1 MSVEPRSAPQ
11 DVAFG
16 WRILDVLIAAKR
28 RTGTAGA
35 RLGSF
40 LMVLPAVA
48 LVSLLTAGLVLL
60 AWRSFHS
67 FDPFLF
73 RQGPLSLAN
82 YREVVDDD
90 LIRTVFVRTVLM
102 TLLTTT
108 VAILIALPLAYVMT
122 RTTSRLVRLL
132 LLITIF
138 LPILT
143 GDIARAYGWL
153 VLLGREGLLS
163 WVVGGDPGLLGTLW
177 AVGIGSVQI
186 LIPLSVVILLPSFQ
200 RVDTE
205 LEQAAATMGAGP
217 VRVWIRVILPL
228 VRPGITGAAA
238 VCITIC
244 MTEFANPGLLGNGV
258 RDYVANLVQ
267 SVVLGR
273 DNLYLGSAIGLTL
286 LVVVMVCVTVLL
298 LIGHRRGGD
307 PLEDISPKGAP

>member
-16 WRILDVLIAAKR
+16 WRILDALIAAKR

-40 LMVLPAVA
+40 LMVLPAAA

-82 YREVVDDD
+82 YREVVEDD

-102 TLLTTT
+102 TLLTTA

-153 VLLGREGLLS
+153 VLLGRGTSFLGRRGRS
-163 WVVGGDPGLLGTLW
+163 WSARHSLGSGHRQRADLDPAVGG
-177 AVGIGSVQI
+177 
-186 LIPLSVVILLPSFQ
+186 ILLPSFQ
-200 RVDTE
+200 RV
-205 LEQAAATMGAGP
+205 EQSSS
-217 VRVWIRVILPL
+217 
-228 VRPGITGAAA
+228 RPRRQWVPARYAYG
-238 VCITIC
+238 
-244 MTEFANPGLLGNGV
+244 
-258 RDYVANLVQ
+258 
-267 SVVLGR
+267 SV
-273 DNLYLGSAIGLTL
+273 
-286 LVVVMVCVTVLL
+286 
-298 LIGHRRGGD
+298 
-307 PLEDISPKGAP
+307 